1 MKLNSLQ
8 TELEPETSQREHPL
22 GKALCSVKNLLLE
35 HPWQEA
41 EGVAVR
47 GAGHRHCLDFQ
58 HSLCLAVGRVFS
70 AELPDFSGQA
80 ALAGHFCLLIFYV
93 GARNFFLERILS
105 GKKRMIRFPIQRKG
119 TKITMLGK
127 FLPVAGL
134 RWVV

>member
-1 MKLNSLQ
+1 M
-8 TELEPETSQREHPL
+8 
-22 GKALCSVKNLLLE
+22 CSVKDLLLE

-58 HSLCLAVGRVFS
+58 HSLCLAVGRVLS
-70 AELPDFSGQA
+70 AELADFSGHE
-80 ALAGHFCLLIFYV
+80 ALAGLTSLSWSSVLFKFYV

-105 GKKRMIRFPIQRKG
+105 GKKRMIRFPIQSKG